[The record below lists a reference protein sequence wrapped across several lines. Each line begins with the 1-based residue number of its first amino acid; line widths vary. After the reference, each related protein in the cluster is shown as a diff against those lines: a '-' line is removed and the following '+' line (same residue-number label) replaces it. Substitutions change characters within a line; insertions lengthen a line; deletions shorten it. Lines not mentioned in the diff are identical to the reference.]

1 MWKIYGKKYD
11 LTNFA
16 KHHPGGAEIIEKTKG
31 LDDCTALFETYHAFS
46 DLDAIK
52 QSLAKYELGESENNI
67 TEYTTDFTTYRKLT
81 ERIKTVFPDRAS
93 IKAPPSWY
101 MWNGFALCAFLYTMY
116 YTIVSKYVIIKYF
129 FAIIFASIEVSIMFN
144 ILHDG
149 SHYAITPD
157 PLQNNIL
164 STIANSWIL
173 WNHSIW
179 LYQHVYYH
187 HSFTGG
193 EYDSDKVMY
202 DIGTMIKTP
211 TYFEWIY
218 NFIYCFI
225 PGQSNM
231 QVIWYIYTY
240 IYKQLSFTKNDILKI
255 PNDTTYYD
263 NISLSIMMCKLA
275 FFISIGIIPTL
286 IVLATENTL
295 YYINIFPNHNLYE
308 THENHYDGND
318 WAKRQICNSGNF
330 VNGNPWWTVLFS
342 GINHQIEHHL
352 FPNISGHHY
361 TIIAP
366 IVREFCREHNIPYVH
381 HPTLVGAYKSFMKK
395 NALKKLEQDLAKPLE
410 NELPRKESSES
421 HHSDEWV
428 QPEKEE

>member
-1 MWKIYGKKYD
+1 MWKIHGKTYD
-11 LTNFA
+11 LTDFA

-31 LDDCTALFETYHAFS
+31 LDDCSALFETYHAFS
-46 DLDAIK
+46 DLGNIK
-52 QSLAKYELGESENNI
+52 QSLAKYEVVDGENT
-67 TEYTTDFTTYRKLT
+67 TEYTTDFANYHKLT
-81 ERIKTVFPDRAS
+81 ERVKTIFPDRAS

-116 YTIVSKYVIIKYF
+116 YTIVSKYLIIKCF
-129 FAIIFASIEVSIMFN
+129 FALGAASFEDSILFN

-149 SHYAITPD
+149 SHYAITINPQ
-157 PLQNNIL
+157 QNNIL

-173 WNHSIW
+173 WNHSSWFFHHI
-179 LYQHVYYH
+179 YYH

-193 EYDSDKVMY
+193 DSDPDKELY
-202 DIGTMIKTP
+202 NISSMIKND

-218 NFIYCFI
+218 NIIYSFF

-231 QVIWYIYTY
+231 QCVLYLYSY
-240 IYKQLSFTKNDILKI
+240 FKKQFAFTKNDNLKI
-255 PNDTTYYD
+255 QGESIYYD
-263 NISLSIMMCKLA
+263 NLSLAVMVCKIA
-275 FFISIGIIPTL
+275 FLISIGLIPSL
-286 IVLATENTL
+286 VFLFVENTL
-295 YYINIFPNHNLYE
+295 YYINIFPDHDLYE
-308 THENHYDGND
+308 TYENHYDGGD

-330 VNGNPWWTVLFS
+330 VNGNPWWTIAFS

-361 TIIAP
+361 TVIAP

-381 HPTLVGAYKSFMKK
+381 HPTLIGAYKSFMKK

-410 NELPRKESSES
+410 NELPRKESSDSE
-421 HHSDEWV
+421 HSDEWV
-428 QPEKEE
+428 QPEKDE